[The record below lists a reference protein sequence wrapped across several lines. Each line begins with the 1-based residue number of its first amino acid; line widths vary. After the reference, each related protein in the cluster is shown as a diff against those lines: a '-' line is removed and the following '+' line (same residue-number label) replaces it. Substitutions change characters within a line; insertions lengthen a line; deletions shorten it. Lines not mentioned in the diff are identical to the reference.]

1 MYPAPFRSYPHPVH
15 PVHPDRRGM
24 FYRFYDRY
32 RIFNDRRTRPFPF
45 RFYWE
50 DFGVPVL
57 TIDNVDTCIEEN
69 GENHRTSR
77 YELMTRQDDRARL
90 VVRRGQEFYLHLS
103 LSRDYNSSIDG
114 ISFVFTVDGIERP
127 QHGHG
132 TLVAT
137 ALLHPGEIS
146 EAAWQTTIDAKGPN
160 FLRIRVVTS
169 ANAIIGKW
177 NMEIDTKNKESEGAV
192 SYTMDQPFYL
202 ICNPWCK
209 DDIVYLDG
217 EAECQEYVL
226 AEDGLIWR
234 GSHNRMRPSVWKYA
248 QFERDILD
256 CALHLMNQ
264 VGRVRVSGRNDP
276 IVITRCLSAAVN
288 SPDDNGAVMGNWTDD
303 YGGGTPPTRWMG
315 SQKIL
320 QQYYK
325 TKKPVKYGQCW
336 VFSGVLA
343 TICRTLGIPC
353 RVVTNYSSAH
363 DTQSSL
369 TVDYFVN
376 SEGKI
381 MEELNS
387 DSIWNFHV
395 WNEVWM
401 KRLDLSP
408 DYSGWQVIDATPQE
422 LSEGAYRCGPAS
434 VAAVKKGE
442 VLRPYDNAFVFAE
455 VNADKVYWRYN
466 GPTQPLKLV
475 RKDMYGIGQLIST
488 KAIGRWT
495 REDITHTYKYPEKS
509 DEERAA
515 MLKALRQSESLFSR
529 YYLNEEF
536 NDVMFTFEL
545 RDDII
550 IGQPFSVVLL
560 IKNRHPTMEYRVSVI
575 LRVETVLYTGR
586 VGDPVK
592 RLHIDRLVRP
602 GVLDEIRM
610 DVSWEEYGPRLL
622 DQCAFNI
629 ACLAT
634 VKDTNFEYFAQ
645 DDFRVRK
652 PDIRI
657 MLHNDAVVGQTLH
670 ASAKFRNPL
679 PIPLRKGRFLIEGP
693 GLDEQL
699 KLKLSEPVEV
709 DADAECSFSM
719 MPKLEGRARIAAKFY
734 SRELEDVDGHSN
746 NFIVKATRAI
756 SNSDYE

>member
-1 MYPAPFRSYPHPVH
+1 MYPVFRSYPQPVH
-15 PVHPDRRGM
+15 PVHPDRRRM

-32 RIFNDRRTRPFPF
+32 RLFNDRSVRPFPF

-57 TIDNVDTCIEEN
+57 TIYYVDPCIEEN
-69 GENHRTSR
+69 GEKHRTYR
-77 YELMTRQDDRARL
+77 YELMTRQADRARL
-90 VVRRGQEFYLHLS
+90 VVRRGQEFYLHLG
-103 LSRDYNSSIDG
+103 LSRNYDPAIDG
-114 ISFVFTVDGIERP
+114 VSIVFTLDGIEKP
-127 QHGHG
+127 QYGHG

-137 ALLHPGEIS
+137 ALLNPGEIS
-146 EAAWQTTIDAKGPN
+146 EADWQVTIDAIELN
-160 FLRIRVVTS
+160 FLRIKIVPS

-177 NMEIDTKNKESEGAV
+177 KVEIDTKNRESEGAV
-192 SYTMDQPFYL
+192 SFTMQNPFYL
-202 ICNPWCK
+202 ICNPWCR
-209 DDIVYLDG
+209 DDMVYLED
-217 EAECQEYVL
+217 EAERQEYVM

-234 GSHNRMRPSVWKYA
+234 GSHNRMRPTVWKYA
-248 QFERDILD
+248 QFECDILD
-256 CALHLMNQ
+256 CSLHLMNQ
-264 VGRVRVSGRNDP
+264 VGKVRVSGRNDP
-276 IVITRCLSAAVN
+276 VVITRCLSAAVN
-288 SPDDNGAVMGNWTDD
+288 SPDDNGAVMGNWSDD
-303 YGGGTPPTRWMG
+303 YEGGTPPTRWIG

-343 TICRTLGIPC
+343 TVCRALGIPC

-369 TVDYFVN
+369 TVDYFVDA
-376 SEGKI
+376 EGKV

-401 KRLDLSP
+401 KRLDLSL
-408 DYSGWQVIDATPQE
+408 DCSGWQAIDATPQE
-422 LSEGAYRCGPAS
+422 LSEGAFRCGPAS
-434 VAAVKKGE
+434 VNAVKKGE
-442 VLRPYDNAFVFAE
+442 VLRPYDNAFLFAE

-488 KAIGRWT
+488 KAVGRWA
-495 REDITHTYKYPEKS
+495 REDITHTYKYPEKTN
-509 DEERAA
+509 EERAA

-536 NDVMFTFEL
+536 NDITFTFEL

-560 IKNRHPTMEYRVSVI
+560 IKNRHSLKEYRVSVI

-592 RLHIDRLVRP
+592 RLNAEKLVRP
-602 GVLDEIRM
+602 GVMEEIRM

-652 PDIRI
+652 PDIKI
-657 MLHNDAVVGQTLH
+657 ILDNDPIVGQTLH
-670 ASAKFRNPL
+670 ATAKFRNPL
-679 PIPLRKGRFLIEGP
+679 PIPLKKGRFLIEGP
-693 GLDEQL
+693 GLNQQL
-699 KLKLSEPVEV
+699 KLKLTEPVEV
-709 DADAECSFSM
+709 DKDVKCTFSM
-719 MPKLEGRARIAAKFY
+719 IPKMEGRARIVAKFY
-734 SRELEDVDGHSN
+734 SRELEDVDGHSD
-746 NFIVKATRAI
+746 NFIVKPAKI
-756 SNSDYE
+756 VGNSE

>member
-1 MYPAPFRSYPHPVH
+1 MDSV
-15 PVHPDRRGM
+15 RRIFARRLPPEPIPNRRRM

-32 RIFNDRRTRPFPF
+32 RIFNDRHFRPFPF
-45 RFYWE
+45 RFHWE
-50 DFGVPVL
+50 HYGVPIL
-57 TIDNVDTCIEEN
+57 TIHHVDPCIGEN
-69 GENHRTSR
+69 GNDHKTSR
-77 YELMTRQDDRARL
+77 YELMTRQGDEARL
-90 VVRRGQEFYLHLS
+90 VVRRGQPFYLHLS
-103 LSRDYNSSIDG
+103 LSRDYDPTIDG
-114 ISFVFTVDGIERP
+114 ISLIFTVDGVEQP
-127 QHGHG
+127 QYGHG

-137 ALLHPGEIS
+137 PVLEPGEYS
-146 EAAWQTTIDAKGPN
+146 EASWQTTIDAIEPA
-160 FLRIRVVTS
+160 FIRLKITPS
-169 ANAIIGKW
+169 PNAIVGKW
-177 NMEIDTKNKESEGAV
+177 KMDIDTKNRESEGAV
-192 SYTMDQPFYL
+192 SYTMEHPFY
-202 ICNPWCK
+202 IIFNPWCEE
-209 DDIVYLDG
+209 DTVYMED
-217 EAECQEYVL
+217 EARKQEYVM
-226 AEDGLIWR
+226 ADDGLIWR
-234 GSHNRMRPSVWKYA
+234 GSYNRLRPTVWKYS

-256 CALHLMNQ
+256 CALHLVIN
-264 VGRVRVSGRNDP
+264 VGKVRISGRNDP
-276 IVITRCLSAAVN
+276 VVVSRVLSAAVN
-288 SPDDNGAVMGNWTDD
+288 SPDDNGAVMGNWSDD
-303 YGGGTPPTRWMG
+303 YEGGTPPTKWMG

-343 TICRTLGIPC
+343 TVCRTLGIPC

-369 TVDYFVN
+369 TVDYFVDA
-376 SEGKI
+376 EGKI

-401 KRLDLSP
+401 KRLDLAP
-408 DYSGWQVIDATPQE
+408 DCDGWQAIDATPQE
-422 LSEGAYRCGPAS
+422 LSENGYRCGPAS
-434 VAAVKKGE
+434 VAAVKNGE
-442 VLRPYDNAFVFAE
+442 VLRPYDNAFLFAE
-455 VNADKVYWRYN
+455 VNADKIFWRYN
-466 GPTQPLKLV
+466 GPTQPLKLI
-475 RKDMYGIGQLIST
+475 RKDIYGIGQLIST
-488 KAIGRWT
+488 KAVGRWI

-515 MLKALRQSESLFSR
+515 MIKALRQSESLFSR

-536 NDVMFTFEL
+536 NDVMFNFEL

-560 IKNRHPTMEYRVSVI
+560 IKNRSSYQQYEVSVI

-586 VGDPVK
+586 VGTPVK
-592 RLHIDRLVRP
+592 KAQIERLVKP
-602 GVLDEIRM
+602 GVLEDVRM
-610 DVSWEEYGPRLL
+610 DVAWEEYGPRLL

-652 PDIRI
+652 PDIKI
-657 MLHNDAVVGQTLH
+657 ELLDEPIVGETLN
-670 ASAKFRNPL
+670 ATARFKNPL

-693 GLDEQL
+693 GLEQQL
-699 KLKLSEPVEV
+699 KIKLSEPVEV

-719 MPKLEGRARIAAKFY
+719 TPKQEGRATIAAKFY
-734 SRELEDVDGHSN
+734 SKELEDVDGFVNFMVKPTKESLSN
-746 NFIVKATRAI
+746 DV
-756 SNSDYE
+756 